1 MKQGSTL
8 FLRGVILL
16 IGAGSLAAMVRFPQT
31 EGRAADLDLVSIYAD
46 PLIIYGYLA
55 SIPFFFALYQA
66 FKLLGYVDRNEMFSP
81 AAVNAV
87 RNIKYCA
94 LAMPLL
100 IAGGEAF
107 ILVNANG
114 DDAAGPVALGIMTSF
129 VSVVIAVLASLLAR
143 LLQRGADARTSAA

>member
-16 IGAGSLAAMVRFPQT
+16 IGAGALAAMIRFPQT
-31 EGRAADLDLVSIYAD
+31 EGRAANLDLVSIYAD
-46 PLIIYGYLA
+46 PLIIYGYFA
-55 SIPFFFALYQA
+55 SLPFFFALFQA
-66 FKLLGYVDRNEMFSP
+66 FRLLGHVDRNDMFSP
-81 AAVNAV
+81 RAVDAV

-107 ILVNANG
+107 ILLNANG
-114 DDAAGPVALGIMTSF
+114 DDAAGPVALGIVTSL
-129 VSVVIAVLASLLAR
+129 VSIVVAVLAGLLAR
-143 LLQRGADARTSAA
+143 LLQHGAEARTSAA